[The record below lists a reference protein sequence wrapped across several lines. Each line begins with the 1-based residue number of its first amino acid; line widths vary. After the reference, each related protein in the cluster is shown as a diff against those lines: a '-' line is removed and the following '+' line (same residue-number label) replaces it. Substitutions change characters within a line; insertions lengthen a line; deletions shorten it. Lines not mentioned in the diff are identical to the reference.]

1 MSTLLLLGLL
11 FTVSLNAVIFLIAYR
26 RQTDTLTDL
35 TYCLSFLGLVSFV
48 LLSGRAFES
57 QGKIIMLALV
67 IIWAVRLG
75 TFLYRR
81 IHKMGHDSRFDQ
93 IRVSKKRFFR
103 FFMIQGFGA
112 WMISLPMMI
121 RVLTPHGDMSFSK
134 VEDVEWLGLIIA
146 LIGLVIETI
155 ADRQKMAFKSKDG
168 NAKKL
173 YTGGLYSVIRYPNYT
188 GEVLFWVG
196 IFVAAVPYLSGVHW
210 AAVISPVLII
220 FLLVRVSGIPYLE
233 RSRSKAYGDDPS
245 YQKYVSK
252 TKMLV
257 PGVY

>member
-1 MSTLLLLGLL
+1 MSSLLLFGLL
-11 FTVSLNAVIFLIAYR
+11 FTVSLNAVIFFIAYR

-35 TYCLSFLGLVSFV
+35 TYCLSFLGLVTFV

-57 QGKIIMLALV
+57 QGKVIMVVLV
-67 IIWAVRLG
+67 IVWAIRLG

-81 IHKMGHDSRFDQ
+81 IHQMGHDSRFDE

-121 RVLTPHGDMSFSK
+121 RVLTPHVDMSFSR

-155 ADRQKMAFKSKDG
+155 ADRQKMAFKSKEG

-173 YTGGLYSVIRYPNYT
+173 YRGGLYSIIRYPNYM
-188 GEVLFWVG
+188 GEILFWVG
-196 IFVAAVPYLSGVHW
+196 IFVASIPYLSGVHW
-210 AAVISPVLII
+210 AAVISPILII

-233 RSRSKAYGDDPS
+233 RSRQSTYGDDPA
-245 YQKYVSK
+245 YREYVSK

-257 PGVY
+257 PGLY